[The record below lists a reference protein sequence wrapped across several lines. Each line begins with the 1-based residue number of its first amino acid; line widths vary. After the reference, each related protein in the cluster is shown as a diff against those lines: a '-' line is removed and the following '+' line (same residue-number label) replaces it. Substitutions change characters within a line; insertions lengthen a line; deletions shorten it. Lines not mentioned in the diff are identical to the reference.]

1 MGPDLAIEERLDT
14 LGKRHAFGVAQIR
27 VGFGIT
33 VLVPAD
39 RRRLVA
45 LGEGGEDG
53 LDNGRG
59 ELEPRLFTNL
69 GNNVPG
75 SIHAKRAGVIL
86 AGGML
91 KKIDPTLLV

>member
-1 MGPDLAIEERLDT
+1 MGPDLTIEERLDT
-14 LGKRHAFGVAQIR
+14 LGKRYAFGVAQFR
-27 VGFGIT
+27 VGFRIAI
-33 VLVPAD
+33 LVAAD

-53 LDNGRG
+53 LGNGRG

-75 SIHAKRAGVIL
+75 SIHAKRAVLIL
-86 AGGML
+86 AGAML
-91 KKIDPTLLV
+91 KK